1 MDTINSKYFEV
12 VEFAKKEKK
21 TPFEFIREVEF
32 YDLYNQEAK
41 QIYNRRK
48 SREEIEEYLYL
59 NQVVLKPN
67 SMVRSSIGLKKKKVS
82 AVSISNLVQYED
94 KSINEALKSIRNI
107 EKIEDVNEWAKLYI
121 AEYEAK
127 KEKKY
132 RAVSSK
138 QVSDKIYRIASVFVR
153 SVLSGFVSPRGFRQR
168 SISFC
173 TFTIT
178 EPQKNSDT
186 EIVKMFV
193 DFLDHLKKVN
203 NYIIDPITRKETKEK
218 ALILDN
224 YIWRAETQENGNI
237 HFHLLADTFLNQ
249 HMLRRVW
256 NNYLGKLGYKYGYG
270 SANVNSLKR
279 DKNSNKILNVERYLC
294 KYLTKPPLRDKYK
307 GMKLRDLE
315 GISDAEKFRRPILGK
330 VWGCS
335 RALLGLE
342 YPKFYA
348 EKCNKVVEKMRE
360 KLKEIKIEGIPDY
373 IAVFVG
379 DTRKA
384 LREMDYMLQKGVKEH
399 YEICHSWLY
408 GNYDEIMLN

>member
-1 MDTINSKYFEV
+1 MNTNNVKRFELVDEAIERGLTPFDYVRDLNFEPLIQSEINSIWNRGKNIDDIL
-12 VEFAKKEKK
+12 KH
-21 TPFEFIREVEF
+21 
-32 YDLYNQEAK
+32 
-41 QIYNRRK
+41 IY
-48 SREEIEEYLYL
+48 LP
-59 NQVVLKPN
+59 QVVIKPN
-67 SMVRSSIGLKKKKVS
+67 AMVRSSIRYKKRRVS
-82 AVSISNLVQYED
+82 SRSIANLVQYED
-94 KSINEALKSIRNI
+94 KKINDALKSIRNI
-107 EKIEDVNEWAKLYI
+107 EKIEDVNGWAKSYI

-132 RAVSSK
+132 RSVSSK

-178 EPQKNSDT
+178 EKQKHSDT
-186 EIVKMFV
+186 EIIKMFV

-218 ALILDN
+218 ALILEN

-256 NNYLGKLGYKYGYG
+256 NNYLCKLGYKYGYG

-294 KYLTKPPLRDKYK
+294 KYLTKPPLRDKFK

-315 GISDAEKFRRPILGK
+315 GISDVDKFRRPVLGK
-330 VWGCS
+330 NWGCS
-335 RALLGLE
+335 RALTKLE
-342 YPKFYA
+342 YPKFYG
-348 EKCNKVVEKMRE
+348 EMQKVIVEKMRD
-360 KLKEIKIEGIPDY
+360 KLKEVKMENVPDFISVY
-373 IAVFVG
+373 VG

-384 LREMDYMLQKGVKEH
+384 LRDNDILIQRAVKVH

-408 GNYDEIMLN
+408 WDTEVMLN

>member
-1 MDTINSKYFEV
+1 MNTNNVKRFELVDEAIERGLTPFDYVRDLNFEPLIQSEINSFWNRGKNIDDIL
-12 VEFAKKEKK
+12 KH
-21 TPFEFIREVEF
+21 
-32 YDLYNQEAK
+32 
-41 QIYNRRK
+41 IY
-48 SREEIEEYLYL
+48 LP
-59 NQVVLKPN
+59 QVVIKPN
-67 SMVRSSIGLKKKKVS
+67 AMVRSSIRYKKRRVS
-82 AVSISNLVQYED
+82 SRSIANLVQYED
-94 KSINEALKSIRNI
+94 KKINDALKSIRNI
-107 EKIEDVNEWAKLYI
+107 EKIEDVNGWAKSYI

-132 RAVSSK
+132 RSVSSK

-178 EPQKNSDT
+178 EKQKHSDT
-186 EIVKMFV
+186 EIIKMFV

-218 ALILDN
+218 ALILEN

-256 NNYLGKLGYKYGYG
+256 NNYLCKLGYKYGYG

-294 KYLTKPPLRDKYK
+294 KYLTKPPLRDKFK

-315 GISDAEKFRRPILGK
+315 GISDVDKFRRPVLGK
-330 VWGCS
+330 NWGCS
-335 RALLGLE
+335 RALTKLE
-342 YPKFYA
+342 YPKFYG
-348 EKCNKVVEKMRE
+348 EMQKVIVEKMRD
-360 KLKEIKIEGIPDY
+360 KLKEVKMENVPDFISVY
-373 IAVFVG
+373 VG

-384 LREMDYMLQKGVKEH
+384 LRDNDILIQRAVKVH

-408 GNYDEIMLN
+408 WDTEVMLN

>member
-1 MDTINSKYFEV
+1 MNTNNVKRFELVDEAIERGLTPFDYVRDLNFEPLIQSEINSFWNRGKNIDDIL
-12 VEFAKKEKK
+12 KH
-21 TPFEFIREVEF
+21 
-32 YDLYNQEAK
+32 
-41 QIYNRRK
+41 IY
-48 SREEIEEYLYL
+48 LP
-59 NQVVLKPN
+59 QVVIKPN
-67 SMVRSSIGLKKKKVS
+67 AMVRSSIRYKKKRVS
-82 AVSISNLVQYED
+82 SRSIANLVQYED
-94 KSINEALKSIRNI
+94 KKINDALKSIRNI
-107 EKIEDVNEWAKLYI
+107 EKIEDVNGWAKSYI

-132 RAVSSK
+132 RSVSSK

-178 EPQKNSDT
+178 EKQKHSDT
-186 EIVKMFV
+186 EIIKMFV

-218 ALILDN
+218 ALILEN

-256 NNYLGKLGYKYGYG
+256 NNYLCKLGYKYGYG

-294 KYLTKPPLRDKYK
+294 KYLTKPPLRDKFK

-315 GISDAEKFRRPILGK
+315 GISDVDKFRRPVLGK
-330 VWGCS
+330 NWGCS
-335 RALLGLE
+335 RALTKLE
-342 YPKFYA
+342 YPKFYG
-348 EKCNKVVEKMRE
+348 EMQKVIVEKMRD
-360 KLKEIKIEGIPDY
+360 KLKEVKMENVPDFISVY
-373 IAVFVG
+373 VG

-384 LREMDYMLQKGVKEH
+384 LRDNDILIQRAVKVH

-408 GNYDEIMLN
+408 WDTEVMLN